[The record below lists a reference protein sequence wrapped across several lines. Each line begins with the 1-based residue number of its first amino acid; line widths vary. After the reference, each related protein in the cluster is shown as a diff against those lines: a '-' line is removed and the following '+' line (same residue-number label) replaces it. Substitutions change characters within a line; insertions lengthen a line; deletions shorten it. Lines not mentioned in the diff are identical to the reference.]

1 FSTNLSST
9 SCFRFLSCIT
19 YFSLLYRVGIS
30 LVNLLSH
37 LTLFLSPTTLQYS
50 DNISDFTAICSG
62 QYGYSL
68 CRSCNSFGYS
78 KSTSNICPFFEL
90 LLTFSSLKSSVSI
103 HLNLPNVILCTIAQP
118 YKLFASK

>member
-1 FSTNLSST
+1 M
-9 SCFRFLSCIT
+9 
-19 YFSLLYRVGIS
+19 YFSLLYKVGIS

-90 LLTFSSLKSSVSI
+90 VSTFSSLKSSCSI
-103 HLNLPNVILCTIAQP
+103 HLILTIVILCTIV
-118 YKLFASK
+118 